1 MQRMRTRSPL
11 LILALLL
18 AACTPAASQSAAP
31 SAPASELATTASAG
45 ASPST
50 EATATE
56 SESATAIPES
66 AAPSSG
72 TVVRIL
78 DVECLTGQ
86 TVTIH
91 FEIKSET
98 GIEKY
103 GLWSTWGGGGQMDQ
117 EPAAPLPMEIE
128 DTVEFTHAMVDPEPR
143 VHQFG
148 LYAEMVGVA
157 DPILTYEI
165 EPDNRCPGH

>member
-1 MQRMRTRSPL
+1 MRLTRPL
-11 LILALLL
+11 LMLSLLLL
-18 AACTPAASQSAAP
+18 AACAPASSQSDAPSASGSEPAESGTPSETSAASAPETAAP
-31 SAPASELATTASAG
+31 STAPAS
-45 ASPST
+45 
-50 EATATE
+50 
-56 SESATAIPES
+56 ES

-86 TVTIH
+86 TVSIH
-91 FEIKSET
+91 FEIRSET
-98 GIEKY
+98 GIEAY
-103 GLWSTWGGGGQMDQ
+103 GLWSTWGGGGQID
-117 EPAAPLPMEIE
+117 EELSAPLPMEIE